1 MFIILKTNSFNLYK
15 PDKIMARGLSKSP
28 TSNKLSVTF
37 FLIMMA
43 VAFFISCANFYE
55 RTNFTPRN
63 TVRHYCG
70 DEEES
75 NDESNYEYNEEL
87 MQEGFYFPKTYREI
101 LEITHVHAFT
111 MPLIIFVMSRILS
124 MTLIRNWIK
133 ITIYSTAFVSIIMNL
148 SGLWL
153 VRFTSN
159 VFSISIIIS
168 YFLLGS
174 CFIAL
179 ISIPI
184 YEMWFKPKETSM

>member
-1 MFIILKTNSFNLYK
+1 
-15 PDKIMARGLSKSP
+15 MARGLSKSP

-43 VAFFISCANFYE
+43 AAFFISCSNFYE
-55 RTNFTPRN
+55 RTGFTPKN

-70 DEEES
+70 NEEEES

-133 ITIYSTAFVSIIMNL
+133 ITIYSTAFVAIIMNL

-153 VRFTSN
+153 VRFKSD

-168 YFLLGS
+168 YFLLGI
-174 CFIAL
+174 CYIAL

-184 YEMWFKPKETSM
+184 HEMWFKPKETSM

>member
-1 MFIILKTNSFNLYK
+1 
-15 PDKIMARGLSKSP
+15 MARGLSKSP

-55 RTNFTPRN
+55 RTSFTPKN

-70 DEEES
+70 NEEDS
-75 NDESNYEYNEEL
+75 SDESNYEYNEEL

-101 LEITHVHAFT
+101 LEITHVHAFM

-133 ITIYSTAFVSIIMNL
+133 ITIYSTAFVGVIMNL

-153 VRFTSN
+153 VRFTSK

-168 YFLLGS
+168 YFLLGI
-174 CFIAL
+174 CFVAL

-184 YEMWFKPKETSM
+184 YEMWFKPKETNM

>member
-1 MFIILKTNSFNLYK
+1 
-15 PDKIMARGLSKSP
+15 MARGLSKSP

-43 VAFFISCANFYE
+43 VAFFISCSNFYE
-55 RTNFTPRN
+55 RTSFTPRN
-63 TVRHYCG
+63 TARHYCG

-87 MQEGFYFPKTYREI
+87 MREGFYFPKTYREI

-124 MTLIRNWIK
+124 MTLIRSWIK
-133 ITIYSTAFVSIIMNL
+133 ITIYSTAFVGIIMNL

-153 VRFTSN
+153 VRFTSK

-168 YFLLGS
+168 YFLLGI

-179 ISIPI
+179 IFIPI
-184 YEMWFKPKETSM
+184 YEMWFKPKETSSDT